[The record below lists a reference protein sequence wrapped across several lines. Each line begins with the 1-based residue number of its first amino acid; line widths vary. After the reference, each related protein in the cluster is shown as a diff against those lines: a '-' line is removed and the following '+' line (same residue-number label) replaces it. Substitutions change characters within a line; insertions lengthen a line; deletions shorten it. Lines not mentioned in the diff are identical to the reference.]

1 MVDKDAEPKNLIKLK
16 VYIYMSVCV
25 CMQVH
30 DCL

>member
-16 VYIYMSVCV
+16 VYMSVCV